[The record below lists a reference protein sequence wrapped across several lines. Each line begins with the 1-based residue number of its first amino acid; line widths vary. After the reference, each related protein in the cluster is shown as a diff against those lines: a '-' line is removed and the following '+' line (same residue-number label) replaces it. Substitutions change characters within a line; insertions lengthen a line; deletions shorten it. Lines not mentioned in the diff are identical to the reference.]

1 MMNDEA
7 PRRLLFFSFDG
18 GRVLGGGGSL
28 APDLVLFF
36 CLFLPFPLNP
46 LTLNP

>member
-36 CLFLPFPLNP
+36 TFSFKPFNP
-46 LTLNP
+46 